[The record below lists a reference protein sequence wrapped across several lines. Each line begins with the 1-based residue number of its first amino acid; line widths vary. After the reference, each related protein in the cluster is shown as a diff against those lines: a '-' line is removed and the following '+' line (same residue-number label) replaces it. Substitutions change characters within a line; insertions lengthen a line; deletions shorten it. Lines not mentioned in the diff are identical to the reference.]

1 MRRAL
6 GIAVTCSVGLHM
18 TALAV
23 SEYLFDGSAS
33 PSIANRVLV
42 LNLRSP
48 QADTNVESETPLEDG
63 GFGGDSHPSPTP
75 GVAQIDAP
83 SALLAEAGE
92 EAAGS
97 ENPAPAREPD
107 LEPPETVPAAAPQE
121 DTAADASAD
130 IADARNAV
138 TPSDEV
144 RDSNPVEQVAA
155 ELPGREP
162 ESAQHVASV
171 RVDAGATVPEAEV
184 LSPRQQQMLDRKIRK
199 WTRSADRLT
208 KTDAMQWEH
217 QGQAYVATL
226 RQLGTADDQ
235 AIEHVIVEI
244 STESGGRTLTTEMR
258 MRRLAFSNYAQF
270 VNRWDPTVGF
280 HDDELDGRFHSNT
293 EISLADD
300 RRTAP
305 KFHGK
310 VTTAAHRVN
319 YGDGPGYVRRGAIFL
334 GGLETGVGSIQFPER
349 FVPFP
354 ADAGGREDRVQYFEE
369 DTHITFYA
377 DGTYG
382 WRAVGS
388 ATEERRVAIS
398 KDSSYLIA
406 TARAELHVEGT
417 LDGKVLLYSPER
429 IVVEGDL
436 VYAQDPATTAD
447 ADDYLGLVSDKYVD
461 IASPDVTG
469 PGDLTIDAAIYAKR
483 TFTVREY
490 GAKGGDRLD
499 IYGSLTAGALSATEP
514 RYRTRIRFDPRLE
527 NLRPPAF
534 PMTDRYE
541 VESWDG
547 VWRVGSASDAQ

>member
-6 GIAVTCSVGLHM
+6 EIAATCSVALHL
-18 TALAV
+18 TAFAL

-42 LNLRSP
+42 LNLRVP
-48 QADTNVESETPLEDG
+48 QADVNVEHETSLDNGAIGPESG
-63 GFGGDSHPSPTP
+63 PSPTA
-75 GVAQIDAP
+75 GGTGIDAP
-83 SALLAEAGE
+83 LALLGE
-92 EAAGS
+92 SEEGAPSS

-107 LEPPETVPAAAPQE
+107 LTPAETVRAAAPQE
-121 DTAADASAD
+121 DAADAGAD
-130 IADARNAV
+130 TADARNAEN
-138 TPSDEV
+138 PSDEA
-144 RDSNPVEQVAA
+144 RDSDPVGQVAA
-155 ELPGREP
+155 EWPGHEP
-162 ESAQHVASV
+162 GSAQRVASV
-171 RVDAGATVPEAEV
+171 RVEASATVPESET
-184 LSPRQQQMLDRKIRK
+184 LSPKQKQMLNRKIRK
-199 WTRSADRLT
+199 WTRDADRLM
-208 KTDAMQWEH
+208 KSDGMQWEH
-217 QGQAYVATL
+217 QGQEYVATF
-226 RQLGTADDQ
+226 RSVGTPDDQ
-235 AIEHVIVEI
+235 TIEQVVVEI
-244 STESGGRTLTTEMR
+244 STESGGRKLTTEMH

-305 KFHGK
+305 RFHGK

-334 GGLETGVGSIQFPER
+334 GGLETGIGAIQFPER

-354 ADAGGREDRVQYFEE
+354 ANTGAREDRVQYFEE

-388 ATEERRVAIS
+388 ATEERRGEIS
-398 KDSSYLIA
+398 KDSSYLVA
-406 TARAELHVEGT
+406 TAKAELHVEGT

-436 VYAQDPATTAD
+436 VYSQDPATAAD

-469 PGDLTIDAAIYAKR
+469 TGDLRIDAAIYAKR
-483 TFTVREY
+483 AFTVRNY
-490 GAKGGDRLD
+490 GAKHSGRLD
-499 IYGSLTAGALSATEP
+499 LYGSLTAGSLSATEP
-514 RYRTRIRFDPRLE
+514 RYTTRIRFDPRLE
-527 NLRPPAF
+527 KLRPPAF
-534 PMTDRYE
+534 PLTDRYE
-541 VESWDG
+541 MESWDG
-547 VWRVGSASDAQ
+547 VWRVGSAPETR